1 MVGKNGLEEVKAR
14 LQDISVRMEL
24 LRDLHPDKK
33 GDHILLDCP
42 LCGKHEAFLYDNNRK
57 SIIEC
62 PRGNNCGVK
71 VSIWDYIQEKEGLDN
86 GETFRRLAEAVGVS
100 YHPQTEDQINKAR
113 KEATERDMLEDVQ
126 GYFQDC
132 MKTDKKAAG
141 ARAYL
146 VNERGYTEDD
156 IRDMGLGFFPGF
168 KETVQWLEDNGYTQ
182 DNRAEAL
189 KHLEN
194 RREHTI
200 TFLWRDR
207 WGHPLSLWGRL
218 ARKGNKEDTRY
229 LPFSQGTYGKKSTP
243 FNLDRAKEGELVIV
257 EGAMDALL
265 AQARG
270 IPGVIALGSAQINTD
285 QKEALK
291 GLSKRQ
297 ITLALDG
304 DKGGWDGTEKAIR
317 ELQDMG
323 FPVFVAEIPE
333 GEDPDSVIS
342 RQGADTFREILR
354 NAIPAARWMV
364 NRIQGK
370 YEMDTDKGN
379 NAFLEEVLTYI
390 STLSPLVREESVK
403 DLALKSGRSESAII
417 AELESKRAALEY
429 ERLKQRTAESLSTL
443 AIIAKEDPLKAIE
456 QMERDLPLL
465 RTRARAAKGEGLPR
479 PYTMEDYYRE
489 IENAREGLETG
500 FKSLDKYIAIPMGA
514 ITIIAGRPR
523 HGKTAL
529 MLNMLLNMARKHEGK
544 KFYFFS
550 YEMGERALTTRLLM
564 MASGHPFK
572 NSEKNIWAYQDY
584 IKGGWPGGSVESI
597 ECARRELKGLMVN
610 GGITLIGKSYH
621 ADELADTIRAYA
633 EQGDTGAVFVDYVQ
647 KVPAP
652 RDYRAQAAY
661 QKVQAALEI
670 LRETAVTT
678 DLPLIMGAQFRRP
691 DKPGS
696 SDDKRGQ
703 VLRLESLRESGDIEQ
718 DANLVVG
725 LWNERAETMD
735 EEGKDPG
742 IYAMTST
749 SFNLDL
755 AILKNRDGIV
765 GKNIQLSFDPRVQKI
780 QDIEG

>member
-1 MVGKNGLEEVKAR
+1 MTESIQQIKDRLDIVDLIRETVQLNRQGKELVGL
-14 LQDISVRMEL
+14 
-24 LRDLHPDKK
+24 
-33 GDHILLDCP
+33 CP
-42 LCGKHEAFLYDNNRK
+42 FHSEKTPSFNVNSEKQMFHCFGCGKGGDIFTYVMDREGYSFPEALEYLASRAG
-57 SIIEC
+57 IE
-62 PRGNNCGVK
+62 
-71 VSIWDYIQEKEGLDN
+71 VSEGDAR
-86 GETFRRLAEAVGVS
+86 EE
-100 YHPQTEDQINKAR
+100 QTKR
-113 KEATERDMLEDVQ
+113 KEKDLLEKVQ
-126 GYFQDC
+126 MFFQEC
-132 MKTDKKAAG
+132 MKTDKAAG

-156 IRDMGLGFFPGF
+156 IRDMGLGFFPGY
-168 KETVQWLEDNGYTQ
+168 KETVNWLEGEGYTQ
-182 DNRAEAL
+182 
-189 KHLEN
+189 EN
-194 RREHTI
+194 REQSLNCLNIRGEYTI

-207 WGHPLSLWGRL
+207 WGRPLSLWGRL
-218 ARKGNKEDTRY
+218 AREVTDTDRGKY
-229 LPFSQGTYGKKSTP
+229 LPFSDGVYGKKSFP
-243 FNLDRAKEGELVIV
+243 LNLDKAKEGELVIV
-257 EGAMDALL
+257 EGPFDALL

-270 IPGVIALGSAQINTD
+270 IPGAVALGSSHLAGEQRKAFEVI
-285 QKEALK
+285 Q
-291 GLSKRQ
+291 KRQ

-304 DKGGWDGTEKAIR
+304 DKAGQEGTEKAIR
-317 ELQDMG
+317 ELEGMG

-333 GEDPDSVIS
+333 GEDPDSIMS
-342 RQGADTFREILR
+342 RQGADAFREILR

-379 NAFLEEVLTYI
+379 NAFLEEALTYI

-465 RTRARAAKGEGLPR
+465 RVKAWGAQGRTLPS
-479 PYTMEDYYRE
+479 PYTMKDFYRE
-489 IENAREGLETG
+489 IMNAKEGMKTG
-500 FKSLDKYIAIPMGA
+500 FNSLDRYIAIPTGA

-529 MLNMLLNMARKHEGK
+529 MLNMMLNMAREYRDK

-550 YEMGERALTTRLLM
+550 YEMGERALVLRLLM
-564 MASGHPFK
+564 MASGYIF
-572 NSEKNIWAYQDY
+572 NNEKNIWAYQDY
-584 IKGGWPGGSVESI
+584 MKGGWPGGRVEAI
-597 ECARRELKGLMVN
+597 ESAREELVELTTD
-610 GGITLIGKSYH
+610 GGITLIGKSYP

-718 DANLVVG
+718 DANLVIG
-725 LWNERAETMD
+725 LWNEEAEKMD
-735 EEGKDPG
+735 AEGKNPG
-742 IYAMTST
+742 AYSMKAS
-749 SFNLDL
+749 SYNLDL

-765 GKNIQLSFDPRVQKI
+765 GKNIQLSFDPRVLKI
-780 QDIEG
+780 EDI

>member
-1 MVGKNGLEEVKAR
+1 MTEAIQQIKDRLDIVDLIGETVQLKKQGKEFVGLCPFHSEKTPSFNVNPEKQMFHCFGCGKGGDIFTYVEGKEGYSFQEALEYLAERAGIQISEGDARVEQTKRKELDLLEEV
-14 LQDISVRMEL
+14 QM
-24 LRDLHPDKK
+24 
-33 GDHILLDCP
+33 
-42 LCGKHEAFLYDNNRK
+42 FF
-57 SIIEC
+57 
-62 PRGNNCGVK
+62 
-71 VSIWDYIQEKEGLDN
+71 QE
-86 GETFRRLAEAVGVS
+86 
-100 YHPQTEDQINKAR
+100 
-113 KEATERDMLEDVQ
+113 
-126 GYFQDC
+126 C
-132 MKTDKKAAG
+132 MKTDKAAS

-146 VNERGYTEDD
+146 KERGYTEDD
-156 IRDMGLGFFPGF
+156 ILNMGLGFFPGY
-168 KETVQWLEDNGYTQ
+168 KETVQWLEGKGYTQ
-182 DNRAEAL
+182 
-189 KHLEN
+189 EN
-194 RREHTI
+194 REQALNCLNTRGGHTV

-207 WGHPLSLWGRL
+207 WGRPLSLWGRL
-218 ARKGNKEDTRY
+218 ARKVTDTDQVGKY
-229 LPFSQGTYGKKSTP
+229 LPFSDGVYGKKSFP
-243 FNLDRAKEGELVIV
+243 LNLDKAKEGELVIV
-257 EGAMDALL
+257 EGPFDALL

-270 IPGVIALGSAQINTD
+270 IPGAVALGSSHLTGEQRKAFEVIQ
-285 QKEALK
+285 
-291 GLSKRQ
+291 KRQ

-403 DLALKSGRSESAII
+403 DLALKSGRSESAIM

-564 MASGHPFK
+564 MASGHPFR

-610 GGITLIGKSYH
+610 GGITLIGKSYP

>member
-1 MVGKNGLEEVKAR
+1 VTESIQQIKDRLDIVDLIRETVQLNRQGKELVGL
-14 LQDISVRMEL
+14 
-24 LRDLHPDKK
+24 
-33 GDHILLDCP
+33 CP
-42 LCGKHEAFLYDNNRK
+42 FHSEKTPSFNVNSEKQMFHCFGCGKGGDIFTYVMDREGYSFPEALEYLASRAG
-57 SIIEC
+57 IE
-62 PRGNNCGVK
+62 
-71 VSIWDYIQEKEGLDN
+71 VSEGDAR
-86 GETFRRLAEAVGVS
+86 EE
-100 YHPQTEDQINKAR
+100 QTKR
-113 KEATERDMLEDVQ
+113 KEKDLLEKVQ
-126 GYFQDC
+126 MFFQEC
-132 MKTDKKAAG
+132 MKTDKAAG

-156 IRDMGLGFFPGF
+156 IRDMGLGFFPGY
-168 KETVQWLEDNGYTQ
+168 KETVNWLEGEGYTQ
-182 DNRAEAL
+182 
-189 KHLEN
+189 EN
-194 RREHTI
+194 REQSLNCLNIRGEYTI

-207 WGHPLSLWGRL
+207 WGRPLSLWGRL
-218 ARKGNKEDTRY
+218 AREVTDTDRGKY
-229 LPFSQGTYGKKSTP
+229 LPFSDGVYGKKSFP
-243 FNLDRAKEGELVIV
+243 LNLDKAKEGELVIV
-257 EGAMDALL
+257 EGPFDALL

-270 IPGVIALGSAQINTD
+270 IPGAVALGSSHLAGEQRKAFEVI
-285 QKEALK
+285 Q
-291 GLSKRQ
+291 KRQ

-304 DKGGWDGTEKAIR
+304 DKAGQEGTEKAIR
-317 ELQDMG
+317 ELEGMG

-333 GEDPDSVIS
+333 GEDPDSIMS
-342 RQGADTFREILR
+342 RQGADAFREILR

-379 NAFLEEVLTYI
+379 NAFLEEALTYI

-465 RTRARAAKGEGLPR
+465 RVKAWGAQGRTLPS
-479 PYTMEDYYRE
+479 PYTMKDFYRE
-489 IENAREGLETG
+489 IMNAKEGMKTG
-500 FKSLDKYIAIPMGA
+500 FNSLDRYIAIPTGA

-529 MLNMLLNMARKHEGK
+529 MLNMMLNMAREYRDK

-550 YEMGERALTTRLLM
+550 YEMGERALVLRLLM
-564 MASGHPFK
+564 MASGYIF
-572 NSEKNIWAYQDY
+572 NNEKNIWAYQDY
-584 IKGGWPGGSVESI
+584 MKGGWPGGRVEAI
-597 ECARRELKGLMVN
+597 ESAREELVELTTD
-610 GGITLIGKSYH
+610 GGITLIGKSYP

-718 DANLVVG
+718 DANLVIG
-725 LWNERAETMD
+725 LWNEEAEKMD
-735 EEGKDPG
+735 AEGKNPG
-742 IYAMTST
+742 AYSMKAS
-749 SFNLDL
+749 SYNLDL

-765 GKNIQLSFDPRVQKI
+765 GKNIQLSFDPRVLKI
-780 QDIEG
+780 EDI

>member
-1 MVGKNGLEEVKAR
+1 VTESIQQIKDRLDIVDLIRETVQLNRQGKELVGL
-14 LQDISVRMEL
+14 
-24 LRDLHPDKK
+24 
-33 GDHILLDCP
+33 CP
-42 LCGKHEAFLYDNNRK
+42 FHSEKTPSFNVNSEKQMFHCFGCGKGGDIFTYVMDREGYSFPEALEYLASRAG
-57 SIIEC
+57 IE
-62 PRGNNCGVK
+62 
-71 VSIWDYIQEKEGLDN
+71 VSEGDAR
-86 GETFRRLAEAVGVS
+86 EE
-100 YHPQTEDQINKAR
+100 QTKR
-113 KEATERDMLEDVQ
+113 KEKDLLEKVQ
-126 GYFQDC
+126 MFFQEC
-132 MKTDKKAAG
+132 MKTDKAAG

-156 IRDMGLGFFPGF
+156 IRDMGLGFFPGY
-168 KETVQWLEDNGYTQ
+168 KETVNWLEGEGYTQ
-182 DNRAEAL
+182 
-189 KHLEN
+189 EN
-194 RREHTI
+194 REQSLNCLNIRGEYTI

-207 WGHPLSLWGRL
+207 WGRPLSLWGRL
-218 ARKGNKEDTRY
+218 AREVTDTDRGKY
-229 LPFSQGTYGKKSTP
+229 LPFSDGVYGKKSFP
-243 FNLDRAKEGELVIV
+243 LNLDKAKEGELVIV
-257 EGAMDALL
+257 EGPFDALL

-270 IPGVIALGSAQINTD
+270 IPGAVALGSSHLTGEQRKAFEVIQ
-285 QKEALK
+285 
-291 GLSKRQ
+291 KRQ

-304 DKGGWDGTEKAIR
+304 DKAGLEGTEKAIR
-317 ELQDMG
+317 ELQGMG

-379 NAFLEEVLTYI
+379 NAFLEEALTYI

-465 RTRARAAKGEGLPR
+465 RVKAWGAQGRTLPS
-479 PYTMEDYYRE
+479 PYTMKDFYRE
-489 IENAREGLETG
+489 IMNAKEGMKTG
-500 FKSLDKYIAIPMGA
+500 FNSLDRYIAIPTGA

-529 MLNMLLNMARKHEGK
+529 MLNMMLNMAREYRDK

-550 YEMGERALTTRLLM
+550 YEMGERALVLRLLM
-564 MASGHPFK
+564 MASGYIF
-572 NSEKNIWAYQDY
+572 NNEKNIWAYQDY
-584 IKGGWPGGSVESI
+584 MKGGWPGGRVEAI
-597 ECARRELKGLMVN
+597 ESAREELVELTTD
-610 GGITLIGKSYH
+610 GGITLIGKSYP

-718 DANLVVG
+718 DANLVIG
-725 LWNERAETMD
+725 LWNEEAEKMD
-735 EEGKDPG
+735 AEGKNPG
-742 IYAMTST
+742 AYSMKAS
-749 SFNLDL
+749 SYNLDL

-765 GKNIQLSFDPRVQKI
+765 GKNIQLSFDPRVLKI
-780 QDIEG
+780 EDI